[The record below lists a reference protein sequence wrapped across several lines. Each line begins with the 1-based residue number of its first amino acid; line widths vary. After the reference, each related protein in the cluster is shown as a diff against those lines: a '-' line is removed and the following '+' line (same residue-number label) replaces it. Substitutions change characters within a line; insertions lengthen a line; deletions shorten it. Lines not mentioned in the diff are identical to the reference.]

1 MPNRQKR
8 PINKL
13 FIANRGEIACRTIR
27 TCMEMGITSVVGYSD
42 CDALSYHVRMADQAV
57 HLGPSPAKLS
67 YLDIGKIIDAARATG
82 CDAVFPGYGF
92 LSENPDLAR
101 ACRAA
106 GLIFVGPSADVIA
119 SMGDKIATKDTLAAA
134 KVPVIPGL
142 KRVTSAQQIVDF
154 GHKVGWPIMIKA
166 IAGGGGRGMVRVD
179 TPQQAP
185 KALEHA
191 VSIAGKLFATE
202 GVYAEKYIRN
212 ARHIEFQFMAD
223 QHGSVIHLGERECS
237 IQRRHQKLVEEAPS
251 TFLNDELRREMGGVV
266 VKAMK
271 EIGYVTAGTLEF
283 LVDPE
288 MRYYAI
294 EVNPRIQVEHTVT
307 EMVAGLDLIRLMIRT
322 AAGQPLTVRQE
333 DIVLRSHAIQCRV
346 NAEDPKNHFAPSFGT
361 VTYLRQVSG
370 PFVRADTG
378 IYQGWEIPP
387 YYDSLIT
394 KICSLAKD
402 RTTAIERMWRA
413 LCEYEIWGVK
423 TTIPLLKKIMVHPDF
438 VAGRFDTDFIDKHLD
453 ELLDYVEEEDELLRL
468 ARFVAEIT
476 AIGRNPYCR

>member
-1 MPNRQKR
+1 MPKSQKR

-27 TCMEMGITSVVGYSD
+27 TCMEMGIRSVVGYSD
-42 CDALSYHVRMADQAV
+42 CDALAYHVRLADEAV

-67 YLDIGKIIDAARATG
+67 YLDIGKVIDAARKTG

-92 LSENPDLAR
+92 LSEDPEFVR
-101 ACRAA
+101 ACVDA
-106 GLIFVGPSADVIA
+106 GLIFVGPGAEVIA
-119 SMGDKIATKDTLAAA
+119 RMGDKIATKDTLAAA
-134 KVPVIPGL
+134 GVPVIPGL
-142 KRVTSAQQIVDF
+142 REVTSPREIAEF
-154 GHKVGWPIMIKA
+154 GAKVGWPIIIKA
-166 IAGGGGRGMVRVD
+166 VAGGGGKGMMRVD
-179 TPQQAP
+179 GPEQVA
-185 KALEHA
+185 KALDQA
-191 VSIAGKLFATE
+191 ISIAGKLFSHSA
-202 GVYAEKYIRN
+202 VYAEKYVGN
-212 ARHIEFQFMAD
+212 ARHIEFQFVAD
-223 QHGSVIHLGERECS
+223 RYGEVIHLGERECS

-251 TFLNDELRREMGGVV
+251 SLLTDELRKEMGAVV

-283 LVDPE
+283 LVDSQ

-307 EMVAGLDLIRLMIRT
+307 EMVAGLDLIRMMIRT
-322 AAGQPLTVRQE
+322 AAGQPLTHRQE

-346 NAEDPKNHFAPSFGT
+346 NAEDPKNQFAPSFGK

-394 KICSLAKD
+394 KICAIAKD
-402 RTTAIERMWRA
+402 RSTAIERMRRA
-413 LCEYEIWGVK
+413 LSEYEIYGIK
-423 TTIPLLKKIMVHPDF
+423 TTIPLLAKIMAHPDF
-438 VAGRFDTDFIDKHLD
+438 AAGRFDTGFIETHLP
-453 ELLDYVEEEDELLRL
+453 ELLDYAEEEDEILRL
-468 ARFVAEIT
+468 ARFLAEIT